1 MMMEEVFEK
10 LRSLQDVLSRRIA
23 AEKELEEIPRGL
35 ATQEE
40 LLNRLKKTFSDR
52 SAEFEDASARIRDLK
67 TKLFEAESSR
77 EHAEK
82 QMDGI
87 STQRE
92 YEALDKEIRDASEK
106 EQTVRKDLQRE
117 ERNVQEVEDSVKRDE
132 QMIKQIEEDVA
143 EKRAFIESKSAEKR
157 KELSKLAGEEG
168 VIIPGLDT
176 EVVFKFERI
185 IRSKQGLG
193 IVPVKSGVCSGCH
206 MILPAQFVNEVREGN
221 RIIFCPYCSRI
232 LFYQETA
239 EDENNYFMDIESGG
253 LADLDDFEEEEEE
266 GEYDE
271 EEEESS
277 DKESIGQGF
286 EEE

>member
-10 LRSLQDVLSRRIA
+10 LRSLQDVLSRRIG

-40 LLNRLKKTFSDR
+40 LLSRLKKTFTDR
-52 SAEFEDASARIRDLK
+52 SSEFEEASARIRDLK

-106 EQTVRKDLQRE
+106 EQQVRKDLQRE
-117 ERNVQEVEDSVKRDE
+117 ERNVQEVEETVKRDE

-157 KELSKLAGEEG
+157 KELSKLATEEG
-168 VIIPGLDT
+168 SIVPGLDS

-193 IVPVKSGVCSGCH
+193 IVPVKSGCCSGCH

-232 LFYQETA
+232 LFFQETT
-239 EDENNYFMDIESGG
+239 EDEDNFFMDIESGG

-266 GEYDE
+266 GEYE
-271 EEEESS
+271 EEEEEGSE
-277 DKESIGQGF
+277 KESIGSGF

>member
-10 LRSLQDVLSRRIA
+10 LRSLQDVLSRRIS

-40 LLNRLKKTFSDR
+40 LLNRLKKTFNDR
-52 SAEFEDASARIRDLK
+52 SSELEEVNGRIRDLK

-92 YEALDKEIRDASEK
+92 YEALDKEIRDASDK
-106 EQTVRKDLQRE
+106 EQQVRKDLQRE
-117 ERNVQEVEDSVKRDE
+117 ERSVQELDESVKRDE

-143 EKRAFIESKSAEKR
+143 EKRAFIEEKSAEKR
-157 KELSKLAGEEG
+157 KELTKMESEESAI
-168 VIIPGLDT
+168 VPGLDS

-193 IVPVKSGVCSGCH
+193 IVPVKSGVCTGCH

-232 LFYQETA
+232 LFFQEA
-239 EDENNYFMDIESGG
+239 EEGEDAFFMDIESGG
-253 LADLDDFEEEEEE
+253 LADLDDFSDEEEE
-266 GEYDE
+266 GEYE
-271 EEEESS
+271 EEDDEGSE
-277 DKESIGQGF
+277 KESIGGGF